1 MIVLL
6 RLLKA
11 IFLAPFRRR
20 IDVLGEA
27 VIAMRVWPN
36 DLDLNM
42 HMNSGRYLSM
52 NDIGR
57 VEMLARLGVLRK
69 AGRRGWRPVAGGVMI
84 RYRRSLLLFQRFTVR
99 SRVLCWDEKWFY
111 FSHVIERGGEL
122 MTQAYT
128 RTLLLGP
135 HGKVR
140 PDDVLDLLGRRG
152 MPSPPM
158 PEVIARWIEAE
169 AEA

>member
-11 IFLAPFRRR
+11 ILLSRFRKR
-20 IDVLGEA
+20 IDVFEPA

-57 VEMLARLGVLRK
+57 VEMLARLGIFHK
-69 AGRRGWRPVAGGVMI
+69 AWRRGWRPVAGGVMI

-99 SRVLCWDEKWFY
+99 SRVLCWDDKWFY
-111 FSHVIERGGEL
+111 FEHVIEHAGEL

-128 RTLLLGP
+128 RTLLIGP
-135 HGKVR
+135 NGKVP

-152 MPSPPM
+152 TPSPPM
-158 PEVIARWIEAE
+158 PPVIARWNEAE
-169 AEA
+169 AAS